1 MLEKIGVGSKLW
13 TGEAHS
19 VQQLLCI
26 SFYIIGVCKS
36 FTLIPN
42 MWYLSTIW
50 WLYSRLKVPSD
61 EKTSKKIGKS
71 QIWPEIGQNLVKPI
85 QKLYLLHVK
94 FD

>member
-61 EKTSKKIGKS
+61 EKTPKKM
-71 QIWPEIGQNLVKPI
+71 EN
-85 QKLYLLHVK
+85 HK
-94 FD
+94 FDLNLAKTYQTYTKVISISCEI